1 MATARELFHSGKL
14 NDALTMTMETVRK
27 NPSDIESRSLLAEL
41 LCFSG
46 DLERADKHLEAT
58 SQFAPSSAYGIAML
72 RHLVR
77 AETARREVFL
87 SGRVPEFIELP
98 TEGQQLRLKALLS
111 MREGRTE
118 EAAACVEA
126 ANGIEPETPLLVNG
140 SRVTDFRDLDDLLG
154 SNLEICTATGNY
166 YWIHIANIVSL
177 EFASPECLSDLMW
190 RAASIETTGDLK
202 GRVLLPALYFGSHQS
217 EEPLARVG
225 RATGWNSL
233 ADGRLITG
241 VGQREFLIND
251 EQITIMELK
260 TICRPDEEDAA

>member
-14 NDALTMTMETVRK
+14 DEALTMTMETVKK

-58 SQFAPSSAYGIAML
+58 SQFAPSSAYGVAML

-87 SGRVPEFIELP
+87 AGRVPEFIELP
-98 TEGQQLRLKALLS
+98 TESQQLRLKALLAI
-111 MREGRTE
+111 REAKYE
-118 EAAACVEA
+118 EAAELVEN
-126 ANGIEPETPLLVNG
+126 ANGMEQETLLVVNG
-140 SRVTDFRDLDDLLG
+140 NQVADFRDLDDVLG

-166 YWIHIANIVSL
+166 YWIHISNVVSL
-177 EFASPECLSDLMW
+177 EFAPPECLSDLMW
-190 RAASIETTGDLK
+190 RAAAIETTGELK

-217 EEPLARVG
+217 QEPLARVG
-225 RATGWNSL
+225 RATDWKSF
-233 ADGRLITG
+233 ADGKLITG
-241 VGQREFLIND
+241 VGQREFLMND

-260 TICRPDEEDAA
+260 TVCRPDEEVAS